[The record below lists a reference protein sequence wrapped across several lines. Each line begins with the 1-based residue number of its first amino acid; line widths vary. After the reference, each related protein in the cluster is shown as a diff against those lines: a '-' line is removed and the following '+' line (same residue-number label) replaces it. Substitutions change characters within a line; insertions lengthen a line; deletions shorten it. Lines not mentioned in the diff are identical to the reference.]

1 LPIDALERL
10 GRNFWLK
17 IFALALAVA
26 AWAYLRLTPNP
37 IIAARFVQQF
47 SVPITTTG
55 LGSDRLASFTE
66 KQAVVS
72 VIVPRGGAPIRPD
85 EIRAV
90 LDLEGRAPGVY
101 NVPIQVIAPK
111 LDIKSLSPASVTLSI
126 ERVEERSLRVGFHYV
141 GDAHRGVVVSR
152 VAVDP
157 AVATLHGP
165 SSDLARVSNVRIDVV
180 LPPVPKALDAMQRPI
195 ATDERGN
202 EVPNVVISPDLVRV
216 RADFV
221 SAQIK
226 S

>member
-1 LPIDALERL
+1 MLERL

-17 IFALALAVA
+17 IFALALAIA

-55 LGSDRLASFTE
+55 LGADRIARYSE
-66 KQAVVS
+66 RQAVVA
-72 VIVPRGGAPIRPD
+72 VVVPRGGAPIRPD

-101 NVPIQVIAPK
+101 NVPIEVIAPK

-126 ERVEERSLRVGFHYV
+126 ERVEERSLRVALHYI
-141 GDAHRGVVVSR
+141 GDAHHNVVVSR
-152 VAVDP
+152 VDVDP
-157 AVATLHGP
+157 PSATLRGP
-165 SSDLARVSNVRIDVV
+165 SSDLARVSSVRIDVP
-180 LPPVPKALDAMQRPI
+180 LPAVPKDLDAMQRPI

-202 EVPNVVISPDLVRV
+202 EVPGVVISPDLMRV

-221 SAQIK
+221 PAQIK

>member
-1 LPIDALERL
+1 MLERL

-17 IFALALAVA
+17 IFALTLAIA

-55 LGSDRLASFTE
+55 LGNDRVASFTE

-72 VIVPRGGAPIRPD
+72 VVVPRGGAAIRPD

-141 GDAHRGVVVSR
+141 GDAHRNVVVAH

-157 AVATLHGP
+157 PLATLRGP
-165 SSDLARVSNVRIDVV
+165 SSDLARVSSVRIDVA

-221 SAQIK
+221 SARVK